1 MIPIKIE
8 RREPVMKW
16 IPVSERLP
24 SYGEDVLLSIDGQF
38 CAVGYIVQTND
49 ERWYEWYYN
58 GWYHPYEDV
67 TAWMPLPEPYKEVLK

>member
-1 MIPIKIE
+1 MSE
-8 RREPVMKW
+8 W

-24 SYGEDVLLSIDGQF
+24 GYGEDVLLSIDGRV

-67 TAWMPLPEPYKEVLK
+67 TAWMPLPEPWKGEEDG